1 MNEFFESSGRHN
13 AIFIVNLENR
23 NVNKLAFS
31 VSIIGGG
38 GYELRILTDMQ
49 GCGKYELENRGG
61 RFKEGVKG
69 EILWPIRQ
77 HQKALVNRATPDLI
91 PGFLHNKKSTKQ
103 EFFV

>member
-13 AIFIVNLENR
+13 AIFIVNLEQR

-61 RFKEGVKG
+61 EVQGGGQG
-69 EILWPIRQ
+69 ENTL
-77 HQKALVNRATPDLI
+77 AY
-91 PGFLHNKKSTKQ
+91 
-103 EFFV
+103 